1 MTVRSEHR
9 QTYVGAL
16 AGFLLANLAL
26 FLAYRLFFLW
36 RYAKS
41 PSVGDVLSVLLYGAR
56 LDIPLLGVE
65 LVLFLIVTIPLGWI
79 VRIDRA
85 RALSAITACQFLFLF
100 ADWTFFGERNQHVG
114 EMLVAY
120 ALEPYQLYL
129 GIAPFVKNA
138 PSVLAFGTA
147 IGVVV
152 VTSIRSK
159 PSRQSAVAPRS
170 SWGNTLLAF
179 VIALLCTLL
188 VIEPVWVKKTRKPEG
203 WSLKVSQARYYMR
216 FPSFVL
222 NQAVI
227 NPVQELLFVQLPAV
241 WHGSAPYRLTKNEAL
256 ATTQRLLLD
265 GKPATTTS
273 PLSRTI
279 HSARNLGIR
288 NVVVLQ
294 VEGLSA
300 SLLDHDVDGV
310 PVTPF
315 LRRLA
320 HEGLSFANAFQS
332 FDATSGAVFAAATS
346 FHKSCFDEQTKRFT
360 SYESRGLYPSLSR
373 ILGKASYHH
382 YFFEAFRQ
390 SADDFLSLMANQ
402 GFAVVGYDRFRSRF
416 RARGVLRK
424 VDGDLGIYDGPF
436 LQEVATILEGSSK
449 PFTAQI
455 MTATSHSPW
464 TVPEGFPKRFHSRVM
479 DSFAYV
485 DASIE
490 AFVKTL
496 QEDPDTFRDTLF
508 VLVADHTSVTF
519 GDDLAERLRIP
530 LIFFGEPIVRGK
542 IRLPSSDEIYASQV
556 DILPTILD
564 LLGGTYEY
572 AGMGDSL
579 LSPNKIRK
587 GALSGSPR
595 EGIYVK
601 GGFLTVYD
609 PTTGDARLYP
619 FDGEHVHLRDVS
631 GQFPDVAHEMV
642 TEYLAQYETARRLA
656 IGKDVYAVHELD
668 RTLR

>member
-1 MTVRSEHR
+1 MAVRNR
-9 QTYVGAL
+9 YRRTYVGAV
-16 AGFLLANLAL
+16 AGFLLTNLAL
-26 FLAYRLFFLW
+26 FLAYRLLFLW
-36 RYAKS
+36 LYAKS
-41 PSVGDVLSVLLYGAR
+41 PSVGDVLTVLLYGAR

-65 LVLFLIVTIPLGWI
+65 LLLFLVVTTTLGRI
-79 VRIDRA
+79 ARIDRS
-85 RALSAITACQFLFLF
+85 RALSAVTACQFLFLS

-120 ALEPYQLYL
+120 ALDPYQLYL
-129 GIAPFVKNA
+129 GIAPVVKNA
-138 PSVLAFGTA
+138 PSVLFFGTA

-159 PSRQSAVAPRS
+159 PSSQTGVAPHP
-170 SWGNTLLAF
+170 SWGSTLLSVLIAMLC
-179 VIALLCTLL
+179 ALL
-188 VIEPVWVKKTRKPEG
+188 VFEPVWVKKTREPDG
-203 WSLKVSQARYYMR
+203 WSFKVSQARYYMR
-216 FPSFVL
+216 FPSFIL

-227 NPVQELLFVQLPAV
+227 NPLHELLFVQLPAV
-241 WHGSAPYRLTKNEAL
+241 WHGSAPYRLTKEEAL
-256 ATTQRLLLD
+256 VTTQSLLLD
-265 GKPATTTS
+265 GQSAPTTS

-300 SLLDHDVDGV
+300 SLLDHDVNGV

-320 HEGLSFANAFQS
+320 HEGLSFANVFQS

-360 SYESRGLYPSLSR
+360 SYESRGLYPSLPR
-373 ILGKASYHH
+373 ILGNASYHH
-382 YFFEAFRQ
+382 YFFEGFRQ
-390 SADDFLSLMANQ
+390 SADDFLSFMANQ
-402 GFAVVGYDRFRSRF
+402 GFDVAGYDGFRSRF
-416 RARGVLRK
+416 RERGVLRQ

-436 LQEVATILEGSSK
+436 LQEVATILDSSTE

-455 MTATSHSPW
+455 MTTTSHSPW
-464 TVPEGFPKRFHSRVM
+464 TVPEGFPKRFHNRLL
-479 DSFAYV
+479 DSFAYT

-490 AFVKTL
+490 AFMKTL
-496 QEDPDTFRDTLF
+496 RKNADIVRDTLF

-530 LIFFGEPIVRGK
+530 LIFFGEPIARGK
-542 IRLPSSDEIYASQV
+542 IRLPSTNDVYASQV

-579 LSPNKIRK
+579 LSPSKIRK

-601 GGFLTVYD
+601 GRYLTAYD
-609 PTTGDARLYP
+609 PTRGDARLYP
-619 FDGEHVHLRDVS
+619 FDGEHVYLHDVS
-631 GQFPDVAHEMV
+631 GRFPDVAHEMV

-656 IGKDVYAVHELD
+656 IDKDVYAGHELD
-668 RTLR
+668 RTFR